1 MSNGRSCAKRPFA
14 KRLTSAKC
22 QIWTPRQ
29 ATSLFDQL
37 VGKAPQ
43 AVAPMLSAMNSH
55 RFIRSPRALFAD
67 LATDDIAEQFPTLA
81 LEFPELKLLDRSEV
95 SCTRVDRDPGQQPFE
110 LQTLDARG
118 LLHDIR
124 AGKIVAALFE
134 NMNHRLS
141 NIVASH
147 YIEVL
152 TITLR

>member
-1 MSNGRSCAKRPFA
+1 MSNVRSCAKRPFA

-81 LEFPELKLLDRSEV
+81 LEFPELKFLDRSEV
-95 SCTRVDRDPGQQPFE
+95 
-110 LQTLDARG
+110 
-118 LLHDIR
+118 IR
-124 AGKIVAALFE
+124 ALRLRLSSTTGAIVAVWSSTCSEFLKYRSLRSSRE
-134 NMNHRLS
+134 VSIDQMVTLHS
-141 NIVASH
+141 NA
-147 YIEVL
+147 
-152 TITLR
+152 